1 MRYEQIGATETYRKA
16 NPADLA
22 GDALPF
28 QSAPSTPDIPSAVG
42 KMIVGSYI
50 ALVGTFAVTMTG
62 SRLSIFCMAISFFYL
77 LMYLGVPAIL
87 LKMEPKHGQRP
98 SLDQF
103 IQTGMQTYTGYI
115 TGKDALL
122 QILLVPVLLTFTALV
137 MGIAA
142 IIIL

>member
-22 GDALPF
+22 GGALPF

-50 ALVGTFAVTMTG
+50 ALVGTFAVTMSG
-62 SRLSIFCMAISFFYL
+62 SRLSVFCMAISFFYL

-87 LKMEPKHGQRP
+87 LKMEPKRGQRP

-103 IQTGMQTYTGYI
+103 LRAGMQTYTGYI